1 MSDSGLGFDAGQD
14 YSKRMP
20 SPQYITQMQQ
30 LEKQNR
36 QFTKTIETAADINR
50 RIVELLDKTEKAVKE
65 ANELTKLQRP
75 RGKIYPIDLDMP
87 SGANSRLVHIDFITG
102 TKDTVNLPAGTNLN
116 YPGDKLYYLEIKN
129 VSGGAN
135 IAYSTNEAKGSMIG
149 ATVLAGGETDK
160 LGPFLFPTFETINV
174 SLQSA
179 AVSGATVRIRG
190 LA

>member
-1 MSDSGLGFDAGQD
+1 MSNLGLEGEPYG
-14 YSKRMP
+14 KKIP
-20 SPQYITQMQQ
+20 SPAYLSQMQQ
-30 LEKQNR
+30 LQKQNR
-36 QFTKTIETAADINR
+36 EFTKQMETAADLNKR
-50 RIVELLDKTEKAVKE
+50 MVELLDATSKAVKE
-65 ANELTKLQRP
+65 QNDLTKLQRP
-75 RGKIYPIDLDMP
+75 RGKIYPIDIPMP

-102 TKDTVNLPAGTNLN
+102 TKDTTNLPAGTNLN

-149 ATVLAGGETDK
+149 ATILAGGETDK

-174 SLQSA
+174 SLQA
-179 AVSGATVRIRG
+179 AATSGATVRIRG